1 MPSQQSDELV
11 NMDAYLKSPAF
22 QNSSIQ
28 RLSGAVQIDTQS
40 FDDLGKVGEDKR
52 WEVFFPFHE
61 YLEKVRPMFED
72 INEILANFVRLSLW
86 FTSISR
92 LRKSTPTVLFIL
104 GKVQML
110 A

>member
-1 MPSQQSDELV
+1 
-11 NMDAYLKSPAF
+11 MDAYLKSPAF
-22 QNSSIQ
+22 QNASIQ

-61 YLEKVRPMFED
+61 YLEKVGQTLIDIRPRVV
-72 INEILANFVRLSLW
+72 ANFLRPSLW

-92 LRKSTPTVLFIL
+92 SRKSTHMALFTL
-104 GKVQML
+104 GKVRMPV
-110 A
+110 

>member
-22 QNSSIQ
+22 QNASIQ
-28 RLSGAVQIDTQS
+28 RLSSAVQIDTQS

-61 YLEKVRPMFED
+61 FLEKVRRMSKADRKTLLIFED
-72 INEILANFVRLSLW
+72 FP
-86 FTSISR
+86 FG
-92 LRKSTPTVLFIL
+92 LRASQ
-104 GKVQML
+104 G
-110 A
+110 